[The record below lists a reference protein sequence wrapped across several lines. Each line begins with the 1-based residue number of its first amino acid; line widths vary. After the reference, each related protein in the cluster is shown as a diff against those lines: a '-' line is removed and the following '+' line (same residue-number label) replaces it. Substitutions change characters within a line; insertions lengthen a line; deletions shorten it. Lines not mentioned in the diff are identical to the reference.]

1 MPPKKR
7 LSAHSSSPRQ
17 SVALTKGDWL
27 DVMDHDGVWNVARVL
42 SVPSPEEV
50 EVMYDGWPEDYDE
63 VVRVDSDRVAP
74 FHTFTWAVKCWV
86 KYLNWPLWPSV
97 ITIRTPGTEE
107 GIKNLA
113 MENRLYVDFLDDPN
127 FAKRDRCWQ
136 KKRQVKTFKDNYDA
150 NRTGTNGAQF
160 ERALEFVLRSD
171 ATTKMPKFAK
181 GTLPVQYE
189 YVTTGSVE
197 GMRKNMGKGLW
208 YRNFA
213 NNKQRH
219 MQTHVYEV
227 IGDDEEEEDISSGKP
242 MPKLKVRRPKTSS
255 RIDTTPTIQKKKRS
269 LPAKKQQIPVQI
281 EDEPLVQVESSYEF
295 GVTRN
300 SDNSGDSEHERRAS
314 LIKKRRKNRSTVP
327 PSANVRGSR
336 NERHMISS
344 KDTNAAATM
353 PRHVTVLMDEIIVDD
368 DDDSGSSGVV
378 NPRPTRKSPNKKPT
392 KMTARRSI
400 PPIRGDLSLAASAK
414 TSTRTPNS
422 DDDSEEGEEKEVPRH
437 AVNDVE
443 LDRLSPKTVLD
454 SLRTEHLGKEKSRSG
469 DVTASRTSRQ
479 PKSAKRPKP
488 KTALEQRIALTK
500 ELLQGLDKEK
510 QLAAKSIPDQGRK
523 KTTTLSSRGSRDGN
537 RPVAHQAKMLES
549 YQLENSDLSF
559 IRPNSESYGS
569 QGIDTSHEGVFT
581 ETSFAFGLESE
592 ELRHSFLSV
601 EKDYSSDSQ
610 ESKGIPTA
618 PDEPV
623 MIDPPSA
630 PKESARRMKAES
642 KTLEMKTSGDSEQ
655 RPEEKIISDDDGEDK
670 SPSDPK
676 ESTRR
681 KKAGLKVVEPKTP
694 AEMKQRSKEKPISV
708 DDGEEKSQEVR
719 RRFCVMQ
726 AGLEG
731 ATEADVLF
739 QAISGGEKIGGGM
752 PLQIPDTILLSP
764 SGQPSVWYTTSS
776 AGRVKARDLM
786 RVSPQAILEAFHTP
800 LPHRRNPCAGTDD
813 AVAVQRLGFE
823 VITLVSQ
830 QLKVFCKDMELPT
843 ICLPMESDSNP
854 ARSRLTKGVFCLQ
867 RHIPCQNNASFLV
880 VWRHSHVLPSNEK
893 RDNYEKSTHPVSG
906 SRGEESI
913 HKSTGSKRSTPRA
926 HSDVFLLTQIA
937 VDIERGVNEIIDDG
951 TTENERDQAQ
961 LQSVCRLEH
970 LDIERPGNTTSKTLR
985 QGGFDA
991 GVMAPLLFYMK
1002 RVTSEVANSINLGHN
1017 TRQACGLACEFFV
1030 GEHNRS
1036 VYFQHCVAFN
1046 GSQEHRL
1053 GKFCGRLILCQD
1065 RCASFTSARYHPR
1078 SPRWKE

>member
-242 MPKLKVRRPKTSS
+242 MPKLKSQP
-255 RIDTTPTIQKKKRS
+255 
-269 LPAKKQQIPVQI
+269 
-281 EDEPLVQVESSYEF
+281 
-295 GVTRN
+295 
-300 SDNSGDSEHERRAS
+300 
-314 LIKKRRKNRSTVP
+314 
-327 PSANVRGSR
+327 
-336 NERHMISS
+336 
-344 KDTNAAATM
+344 
-353 PRHVTVLMDEIIVDD
+353 
-368 DDDSGSSGVV
+368 DDSQAKHS
-378 NPRPTRKSPNKKPT
+378 TDQ
-392 KMTARRSI
+392 
-400 PPIRGDLSLAASAK
+400 GDLSLAASAK

-708 DDGEEKSQEVR
+708 DDGEEKSQEAQRRLMVR
-719 RRFCVMQ
+719 N
-726 AGLEG
+726 
-731 ATEADVLF
+731 EAHWRLMTMKKR
-739 QAISGGEKIGGGM
+739 ARKI
-752 PLQIPDTILLSP
+752 
-764 SGQPSVWYTTSS
+764 
-776 AGRVKARDLM
+776 
-786 RVSPQAILEAFHTP
+786 
-800 LPHRRNPCAGTDD
+800 
-813 AVAVQRLGFE
+813 
-823 VITLVSQ
+823 
-830 QLKVFCKDMELPT
+830 
-843 ICLPMESDSNP
+843 
-854 ARSRLTKGVFCLQ
+854 
-867 RHIPCQNNASFLV
+867 
-880 VWRHSHVLPSNEK
+880 
-893 RDNYEKSTHPVSG
+893 
-906 SRGEESI
+906 
-913 HKSTGSKRSTPRA
+913 
-926 HSDVFLLTQIA
+926 
-937 VDIERGVNEIIDDG
+937 
-951 TTENERDQAQ
+951 
-961 LQSVCRLEH
+961 
-970 LDIERPGNTTSKTLR
+970 
-985 QGGFDA
+985 
-991 GVMAPLLFYMK
+991 
-1002 RVTSEVANSINLGHN
+1002 
-1017 TRQACGLACEFFV
+1017 
-1030 GEHNRS
+1030 
-1036 VYFQHCVAFN
+1036 
-1046 GSQEHRL
+1046 
-1053 GKFCGRLILCQD
+1053 
-1065 RCASFTSARYHPR
+1065 
-1078 SPRWKE
+1078 